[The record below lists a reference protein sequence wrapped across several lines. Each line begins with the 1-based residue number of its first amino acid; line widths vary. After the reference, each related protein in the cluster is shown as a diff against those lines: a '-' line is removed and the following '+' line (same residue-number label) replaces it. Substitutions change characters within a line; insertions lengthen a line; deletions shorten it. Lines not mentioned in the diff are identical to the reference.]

1 MLGIIHSFLGC
12 ALASELFVL
21 LILTG
26 GKITW

>member
-21 LILTG
+21 LVLMG